1 MDDFEDQISSYPY
14 NTWYAVIL
22 SFAFWSG
29 SYLAIRMVFPK
40 TSPEYSSRILALFHG
55 FVMTFFGL
63 NQCFSGK
70 SPFDNPDEPTT
81 TDQALII
88 VASLGYFVEDLIWC
102 LYYQTETALMIA
114 HHAYSCFALS
124 RMLFRGAA
132 GHAATCG
139 LGALEVT
146 NPLLQARWFTR
157 THGYH
162 NTPLFTSIEVTFMIM
177 FFFVRIILGSIYLLL
192 VIIQPT
198 NTWEFRILTF
208 LIYTMSWMFMINICK
223 YFNHKYMEENVEAEL
238 GHMNTS

>member
-1 MDDFEDQISSYPY
+1 MDDFDDEINSYPY

-22 SFAFWSG
+22 SFAFWSAT
-29 SYLAIRMVFPK
+29 YFVIRLIFAK
-40 TSPEYSSRILALFHG
+40 RTTEYCSRILALLHG
-55 FVMTFFGL
+55 SVMTLLGL
-63 NQCFSGK
+63 NQCFIGK
-70 SPFDNPDEPTT
+70 SPLGHPDEPTT
-81 TDQALII
+81 SIQAFIL
-88 VASLGYFVEDLIWC
+88 VTSLGYFVVDLIWC

-124 RMLFRGAA
+124 RVLFNDMG
-132 GHAATCG
+132 GHAAACG
-139 LGALEVT
+139 LGALELT
-146 NPLLQARWFTR
+146 NPLLQARWFSR
-157 THGYH
+157 THGYY

-177 FFFVRIILGSIYLLL
+177 FFFVRIVLGSVYLML
-192 VIIQPT
+192 VLVQPR